1 MVKVLLFMKPET
13 NTKEV
18 GNSIKNMGMVFLN
31 GEAKHIMVNGKT
43 INLMDLVYIHGQNL
57 MLKINIKET
66 GNLKIIKILRIF

>member
-18 GNSIKNMGMVFLN
+18 GNSIKNMGMVFFN
-31 GEAKHIMVNGKT
+31 GKTKHIMVNGKT